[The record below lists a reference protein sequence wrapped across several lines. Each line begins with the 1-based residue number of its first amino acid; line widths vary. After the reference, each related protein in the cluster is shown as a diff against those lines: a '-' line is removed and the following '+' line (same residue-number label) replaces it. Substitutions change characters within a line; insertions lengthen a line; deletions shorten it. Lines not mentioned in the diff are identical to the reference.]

1 METKTVERNWGLD
14 LLRILAA
21 FTVVMLHVSPQAYL
35 DVEIAS
41 APWNVMNAITGL
53 CCWNV
58 SAFFMLSGAFL
69 LAPQKAMST
78 RTLYRKNIARLAAAF
93 VFWSAVYALTY
104 CLLRGK
110 GKWTFLNELLR
121 GHYHMWF
128 VFTLISLYAVVPLL
142 RKITESKKATEYF
155 LLIGFLFTYLIGRAL
170 NFALLFDWP
179 HKDVL
184 QSLQSACAQLNP
196 YRGLTALYAFV
207 LGHYLMAYPLPK
219 AARRLLYAAGCL
231 SCLMTI
237 WLTRWHSAALQAT
250 SSVFTSGA
258 SLGVLT
264 MTAALFVFFK
274 ELRLTPGAKAQ
285 RALLL
290 VSKCTFGVYLVH
302 ALVLERLD
310 IAFPVAAGALLLSIV
325 GVSLLV
331 FLASLAISVAMSRI
345 PGLKKV
351 ISTNRALPP
360 NPPNISMGL
369 GTAPRFFGY
378 GKLRKI
384 ARVSRTLMLCR
395 LWRRSRRAQPAL
407 YQPQRRTGVQIQ
419 PRDFPAHEPIERR
432 AADHRRV
439 VRAKNRRRHHQTKP
453 RLLAFVVHRVA
464 QAAVARHAARQRDG
478 LRARF
483 DGGQHRLVAQQL
495 HRRALEAGG
504 DVGGGHV
511 LPVLA

>member
-41 APWNVMNAITGL
+41 APWNVMNVITGL

-170 NFALLFDWP
+170 NFALLFELP

-184 QSLQSACAQLNP
+184 QSLQSAYAQLNP

-219 AARRLLYAAGCL
+219 AARRLLCAAGCL

-237 WLTRWHSAALQAT
+237 WLTRWHSAVLQAT

-310 IAFPVAAGALLLSIV
+310 IAYPVAAGALLLQK
-325 GVSLLV
+325 GPDRAHRHFVSLELPNYPKV
-331 FLASLAISVAMSRI
+331 QSCRQADMWSVELSVPYSFLQEVYGPHAPARPQNPIGNFYQCS
-345 PGLKKV
+345 G
-351 ISTNRALPP
+351 PP
-360 NPPNISMGL
+360 EERYGCWMATS
-369 GTAPRFFGY
+369 AP
-378 GKLRKI
+378 KPANACLT
-384 ARVSRTLMLCR
+384 TL
-395 LWRRSRRAQPAL
+395 
-407 YQPQRRTGVQIQ
+407 
-419 PRDFPAHEPIERR
+419 
-432 AADHRRV
+432 
-439 VRAKNRRRHHQTKP
+439 
-453 RLLAFVVHRVA
+453 
-464 QAAVARHAARQRDG
+464 
-478 LRARF
+478 
-483 DGGQHRLVAQQL
+483 
-495 HRRALEAGG
+495 
-504 DVGGGHV
+504 
-511 LPVLA
+511 